1 MGMFKDDII
10 NGVKHAI
17 DNSKNLTQFAA
28 AVNIPQPNLFRWVNG
43 KSAPTL
49 DKISAVMDYLGA
61 RVVFPWTR
69 QETFFEDFNDKLNE
83 MGTRIKEL
91 NEQIANYKVI
101 TEGYQQ
107 LLAAKK

>member
-1 MGMFKDDII
+1 MFKDDII

-17 DNSKNLTQFAA
+17 GRSKNLTQFAS

-43 KSAPTL
+43 KSSPSL

-61 RVVFPWTR
+61 RVVFPWTK
-69 QETFFEDFNDKLNE
+69 QETFFENFNDKLAE
-83 MGTRIKEL
+83 MGEKIKEL
-91 NEQIANYKVI
+91 NDQIANYKVI

>member
-1 MGMFKDDII
+1 MFKDDII
-10 NGVKHAI
+10 NGVKHAVE
-17 DNSKNLTQFAA
+17 NSKNLTQFAS

-61 RVVFPWTR
+61 RVIFPWTR
-69 QETFFEDFNDKLNE
+69 QETFFEDFNDKVAELGNK
-83 MGTRIKEL
+83 IKDL

-101 TEGYQQ
+101 TEEYRQ